1 MSSSLCRDTHI
12 PGFSKEEEMSTS
24 VIGAGSVLP
33 PNRLS
38 RVALAI
44 VSLAT
49 AISIGIGVAQSDTQD
64 LTVDRFH
71 PGHPQISEDRQERV
85 AALRE
90 ARVDEPRM
98 APERRR

>member
-1 MSSSLCRDTHI
+1 
-12 PGFSKEEEMSTS
+12 MSTS

-33 PNRLS
+33 PNRLG

-44 VSLAT
+44 VSLAS
-49 AISIGIGVAQSDTQD
+49 AVAIGIGIGQAGSQD
-64 LTVDRFH
+64 VTLDRFH
-71 PGHPQISEDRQERV
+71 PGHPQISEDRQERI

-90 ARVDEPRM
+90 ARVDDPKR